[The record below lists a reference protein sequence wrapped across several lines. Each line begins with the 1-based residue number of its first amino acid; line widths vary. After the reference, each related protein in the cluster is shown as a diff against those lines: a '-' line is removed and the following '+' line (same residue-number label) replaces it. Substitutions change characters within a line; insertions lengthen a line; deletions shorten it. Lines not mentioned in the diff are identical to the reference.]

1 MKKLNTP
8 VERKEEREAASA
20 WYSSG
25 LLGAP
30 FFFPDGMFF
39 VGFRYGRPGAGVS
52 GVDVFDNLDPGD
64 YKVEFVLPGGYKFTQ

>member
-1 MKKLNTP
+1 
-8 VERKEEREAASA
+8 
-20 WYSSG
+20 
-25 LLGAP
+25 
-30 FFFPDGMFF
+30 MFF